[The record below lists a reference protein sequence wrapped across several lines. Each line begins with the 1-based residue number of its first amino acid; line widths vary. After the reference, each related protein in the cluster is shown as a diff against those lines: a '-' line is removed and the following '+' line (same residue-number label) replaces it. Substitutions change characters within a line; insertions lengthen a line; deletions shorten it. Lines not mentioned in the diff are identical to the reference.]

1 MALKDHL
8 IELRNRLFV
17 ALIALF
23 LATVGGFFLYYP
35 VLLLLVE
42 PVNAVGGEV
51 NFASVVSPFDNMIK
65 ISVFLGLIMSSPVWL
80 YELWAFIVPG
90 LKKNEKRTA
99 LAFIG
104 AAVPLFLLGLGLAY
118 WILPQAL
125 RFFLGLTPD
134 QATNIVEVD
143 VYLNFVIRLLLAFGI
158 ALIIPVLMVG
168 LNLIGI
174 LPGRLIVKNWRITV
188 FIICLVAAMAAPG
201 GDALTMFALAG
212 PLLVVFAAATVFC
225 LVHDK
230 RKAKRLAALEAKN
243 AAAARGEGTDI
254 GTSTDIDTL

>member
-1 MALKDHL
+1 MALKEHL
-8 IELRNRLFV
+8 VELRNRLFI

-35 VLLLLVE
+35 VLMLLVE
-42 PVNAVGGEV
+42 PVKAVGGEV

-90 LKKNEKRTA
+90 LKKTEKHTA

-118 WILPQAL
+118 WILPTAL
-125 RFFLGLTPD
+125 KFFLGLTPD

-143 VYLNFVIRLLLAFGI
+143 VYLNFVIRLLLAFGV

-174 LPGRLIVKNWRITV
+174 LPGRVIVKNWRITV

-212 PLLVVFAAATVFC
+212 PLLVVFAAATGFC

-230 RKAKRLAALEAKN
+230 RKAKRLAALEAEN
-243 AAAARGEGTDI
+243 AAAADGKGTDI
-254 GTSTDIDTL
+254 GTSPDIDTL